1 MYLFWSELYHVRKI
15 VFTVSRITDKQV
27 FHKENLTFHRMTIK
41 LERTK
46 KIDLHTFFISFT
58 PENRITNYRKYS
70 H

>member
-27 FHKENLTFHRMTIK
+27 FPKENLTFHRMTIK

-46 KIDLHTFFISFT
+46 KFDLHTFFTCPSFMILF
-58 PENRITNYRKYS
+58 EAVIIRK
-70 H
+70 